1 MPLKRGAL
9 MAMEKNNQTQRLL
22 AVGLLVL
29 VIVLLGSLI
38 VIPLISKGLEY
49 REAKDALVFK
59 LQKYERILAK
69 KDSVLQGMAKIKAQH
84 QQQGYFNSQNTASL
98 ASAELQELIKKA
110 IVDVGG
116 QLSSTQ
122 ALSETE
128 KDKFTLITVSVR
140 MTGNMEILRSV
151 LYKLETATPLIIID
165 QMDIRPMRG
174 KRNRLTR
181 KLEPSNELS
190 VNFQAVSFMRKQ
202 PK

>member
-1 MPLKRGAL
+1 MAAL
-9 MAMEKNNQTQRLL
+9 KNNQTQRLL
-22 AVGLLVL
+22 AVGLLIL
-29 VIVLLGSLI
+29 VILLLAS
-38 VIPLISKGLEY
+38 VIIMPVVSKGLELS
-49 REAKDALVFK
+49 EAKESLVFK

-69 KDSVLQGMAKIKAQH
+69 KDSVLKSMAKIKAQH
-84 QQQGYFNSQNTASL
+84 QEQGYFNTQNTPSL
-98 ASAELQELIKKA
+98 ASAELQEFIKKA
-110 IVDVGG
+110 IVDAGG

-174 KRNRLTR
+174 KRNRITR
-181 KLEPSNELS
+181 KLEPSNELN

>member
-1 MPLKRGAL
+1 
-9 MAMEKNNQTQRLL
+9 MAAEKNSQTQRLL

-29 VIVLLGSLI
+29 VVLLLGTLI
-38 VIPLISKGLEY
+38 VMPLVSKGLEY
-49 REAKDALVFK
+49 REEKEALVFK

-69 KDSVLQGMAKIKAQH
+69 KDAVLRSINKIKDQN

-98 ASAELQELIKKA
+98 ASAELQEFVKKA
-110 IVDVGG
+110 IVDAGG

-128 KDKFTLITVSVR
+128 KDNYTLITVSVR
-140 MTGNMEILRSV
+140 MTGNMEMLRSV
-151 LYKLETATPLIIID
+151 FYKLETATPLIIID

-174 KRNRLTR
+174 KRNRITR

>member
-1 MPLKRGAL
+1 MAL
-9 MAMEKNNQTQRLL
+9 VKNNQTQRWV

-29 VIVLLGSLI
+29 IILLLATLI
-38 VIPLISKGLEY
+38 VMPIVSKGLELN
-49 REAKDALVFK
+49 ETKEELVFK

-69 KDSVLQGMAKIKAQH
+69 KDSVLKGMAKIKAQH
-84 QQQGYFNSQNTASL
+84 LEQDYFNSEKTPSL
-98 ASAELQELIKKA
+98 ASAGVQEFIKKV
-110 IVDVGG
+110 IVDAGG

-122 ALSETE
+122 ALPETE
-128 KDKFTLITVSVR
+128 KDKFTLVTVSVR
-140 MTGNMEILRSV
+140 MTGTMEILRSV
-151 LYKLETATPLIIID
+151 LYKLETATPLIVVD

-181 KLEPSNELS
+181 KLEPSNELN

>member
-1 MPLKRGAL
+1 
-9 MAMEKNNQTQRLL
+9 MAAEKNNQTQRLL

-29 VIVLLGSLI
+29 VILLLSALI
-38 VIPLISKGLEY
+38 IMPIVSKGLELS
-49 REAKDALVFK
+49 EAKESLVFK

-69 KDSVLQGMAKIKAQH
+69 KDSVLKSMAKIKAQH
-84 QQQGYFNSQNTASL
+84 LAQGYFNTQKTPSL
-98 ASAELQELIKKA
+98 ASAELQEFIKKA
-110 IVDVGG
+110 IVNAGG

-151 LYKLETATPLIIID
+151 LYKLETATPLIIVD

-181 KLEPSNELS
+181 KLEPSNDLN